1 VALTARPWGVH
12 MATELG
18 KSLSRPC
25 CGMGSI
31 GARTGESKAFKQM
44 VHRSLEHE

>member
-1 VALTARPWGVH
+1 

-25 CGMGSI
+25 CGMGSA
-31 GARTGESKAFKQM
+31 GATTGESKAYKQM
-44 VHRSLEHE
+44 VHRSLEH